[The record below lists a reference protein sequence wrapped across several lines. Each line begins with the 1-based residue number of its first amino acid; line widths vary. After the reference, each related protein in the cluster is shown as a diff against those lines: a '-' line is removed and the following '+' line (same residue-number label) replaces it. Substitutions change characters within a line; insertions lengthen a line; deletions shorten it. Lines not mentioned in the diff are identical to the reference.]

1 MQQAMEERIEPLR
14 QKLRTQLAAASP
26 DGTRLAAVD
35 AVMEQVLAQ
44 REQLLLHAISTQR
57 LEKRF
62 DGLRP
67 AGDDVAAGPWLDTF
81 RQDMHAVLLA
91 ELDTRMQPVEG
102 LLAALR
108 SAPDSR

>member
-1 MQQAMEERIEPLR
+1 MEERIEPLR
-14 QKLRTQLAAASP
+14 QRLRTQLAAASP
-26 DGTRLAAVD
+26 DGARLAAVD

-44 REQLLLHAISTQR
+44 REQLLLHGISTQR

-62 DGLRP
+62 QSLRP
-67 AGDDVAAGPWLDTF
+67 PGDDVAAGPWLDTF

-91 ELDTRMQPVEG
+91 ELEPRLQPVEG

-108 SAPDSR
+108 SAPKPS